1 MSLVQPAFILRYLL
15 PGAVWRMP
23 ASGKTVYITFDDG
36 PVNEVTPYVLEI
48 LKHYHVKAS
57 FFCIGKNV
65 LANHDVYERIIAEG
79 HAVGNH
85 SYSHLKGWN
94 TSKSNYLQDVQR
106 CAELVESRLFRPP
119 YGKMTPAQFLQLR
132 KDYSIIMWDVLSM
145 DYDLRLTPEQ
155 CLENVL
161 NHVRPGSIITFHD
174 SVKAWP
180 RLQPILPVIIE
191 KLLADG
197 YRFATLNADD
207 FSS

>member
-1 MSLVQPAFILRYLL
+1 
-15 PGAVWRMP
+15 MP

-36 PVNEVTPYVLEI
+36 PVNEVTPLVLDM

-65 LANHDVYERIIAEG
+65 AANPHVYQRIIAEG
-79 HAVGNH
+79 HAIGNH

-94 TSKSNYLQDVQR
+94 TSRSDYLQDVQR
-106 CAELVESRLFRPP
+106 CADLVESRLFRPP
-119 YGKMTPAQFLQLR
+119 YGKMTPAQFLRLR

-191 KLLADG
+191 KMLAEG

>member
-1 MSLVQPAFILRYLL
+1 MSLVQPAFILRSLL

-94 TSKSNYLQDVQR
+94 TSRSDYLLDVQL

>member
-1 MSLVQPAFILRYLL
+1 MSLVQPAFILRSLL

-36 PVNEVTPYVLEI
+36 PVNEVTPLVLDM

-65 LANHDVYERIIAEG
+65 AANPHVYQRIIAEG
-79 HAVGNH
+79 HAIGNH

-94 TSKSNYLQDVQR
+94 TSRSDYLQDVQR
-106 CAELVESRLFRPP
+106 CADLVESRLFRPP
-119 YGKMTPAQFLQLR
+119 YGKMTPAQFLRLR

-191 KLLADG
+191 KMLAEG